1 MSQNPSNAKTILIV
15 DDIPLMRTMLSRYV
29 KTIATKV
36 LKEEYDIPAV
46 EICEAENGVV
56 ALDMV
61 RSRPVDLIFL
71 DLMMPE
77 MDGLTF
83 LERMRASAD
92 LQEIPIVVCS
102 ALGEKETIA
111 RAINLGAKAYI
122 IKPFTM
128 KSVEKTVRDTLGK
141 TLTAAR
147 TGG

>member
-1 MSQNPSNAKTILIV
+1 VSQNPSNAKTILIV

>member
-1 MSQNPSNAKTILIV
+1 MSQSASNEKTILIV

-29 KTIATKV
+29 KTITSKV
-36 LKEEYDIPAV
+36 LKEEYDIPSV
-46 EICEAENGVV
+46 DICEAENGLI
-56 ALDMV
+56 ALETV

-83 LERMRASAD
+83 LEEMRKSPEY
-92 LQEIPIVVCS
+92 QEIPVVVCS

-141 TLTAAR
+141 TLAAAR